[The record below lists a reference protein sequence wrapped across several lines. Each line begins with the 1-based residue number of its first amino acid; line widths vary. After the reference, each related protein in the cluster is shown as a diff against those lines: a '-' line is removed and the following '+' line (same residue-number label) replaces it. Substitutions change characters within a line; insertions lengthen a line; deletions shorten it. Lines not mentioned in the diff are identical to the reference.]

1 MTLIDYIKG
10 SFSLNVTDEIAT
22 SVLTQNNL
30 TTDAEL
36 SAETPTD
43 LLIADTIMV
52 FVRSGGSE
60 GATTSSGQWSIK
72 SGGVTYSGETIAQLR
87 VIANDLYRKAGRE
100 DKLPTFKC
108 NISL

>member
-1 MTLIDYIKG
+1 MTLLNYIKG

-36 SAETPTD
+36 SEETPTD

-60 GATTSSGQWSIK
+60 GATSTTGQWSVK
-72 SGGVTYSGETIAQLR
+72 SGGVTYSGETITHLR
-87 VIANDLYRKAGRE
+87 AIANDLYRKAGRE
-100 DKLPTFKC
+100 DKLPKFTC

>member
-1 MTLIDYIKG
+1 MTLLNYIKG

-36 SAETPTD
+36 SEETPTD

-60 GATTSSGQWSIK
+60 GATTSSGQWIIK
-72 SGGVTYSGETIAQLR
+72 NDGITYSGETISQLR

-100 DKLPTFKC
+100 DRLPTFKC